1 MTNTP
6 TNNGGHADNRLTLLH
21 TSDLHV
27 GSGSYPKEA
36 LEGFD
41 AILGM
46 ARSASVDGVLI
57 AGDLFDRRGVA
68 AKLVSYVFESLAAL
82 NRPVVILPGNH
93 DTLITSNSHGF
104 DEPLGGVH
112 VINNPAG
119 GLVQFEGLG
128 LSVWGRA
135 VHNHEPAF
143 HPLEGLPPRPN
154 NGWYVAIGHGIVLE
168 GPSLVERGSPIT
180 PQELAEANCDYIA
193 LGHTHVFRD
202 VTRGPAQAFYS
213 GAPSGGTN
221 DTAAIVTLEPRTGVS
236 VKAVHIS

>member
-1 MTNTP
+1 MTKIPSSNRDR
-6 TNNGGHADNRLTLLH
+6 ADKRLTLLH

-27 GSGSYPKEA
+27 GSDSYPQEA

-41 AILGM
+41 AILDI
-46 ARSASVDGVLI
+46 ARRVPVDGVLI
-57 AGDLFDRRGVA
+57 AGDLFDRRGVPA
-68 AKLVSYVFESLAAL
+68 ESVSYVFESLAGL
-82 NRPVVILPGNH
+82 DRPVVILPGNH
-93 DTLITSNSHGF
+93 DTLLTSNSHGF
-104 DEPLGGVH
+104 DGPLGGVH
-112 VINNPAG
+112 VINDPDG
-119 GLVQFEGLG
+119 ELIQFEGLG

-154 NGWYVAIGHGIVLE
+154 NGWYVVIGHGIVLE
-168 GPSLVERGSPIT
+168 GASMAERGSPIT

-213 GAPSGGTN
+213 GAPSGGTKH
-221 DTAAIVTLEPRTGVS
+221 TAALVTLEPGTGVS
-236 VKAVHIS
+236 VELVHIP